1 MNASC
6 TVASAINFEEEIV
19 SGNKFV
25 ASPSF
30 LYYNTRYLEGK
41 ENYDCFVGVL
51 EIISIVWC
59 VYIIIICCSSSSS
72 SSK

>member
-6 TVASAINFEEEIV
+6 TVASAINFEEERV

-41 ENYDCFVGVL
+41 ENYDCFRIKYSIFFIL
-51 EIISIVWC
+51 LNYTISSFIFPFFFL
-59 VYIIIICCSSSSS
+59 
-72 SSK
+72 